1 MFYYSQEEEEKDGL
15 LIQDVEKKKKKK
27 ISSSSSMTMTTTMFV
42 LVLLFVTYATT
53 TRTTKTSTATTA
65 ALERPRVRSL
75 SNVDAISVGNAGVD
89 ASGRQ
94 ALNTNTNT
102 NKNKKKTATISKTS
116 KEVMNN
122 NKEEDDQQEQQRFN
136 PLVIVQRDNEK
147 DYQDLKRIQKVFPN
161 ANSIF
166 GVNAGRWPQN
176 LEDAEYGLQPL
187 RIFNR
192 ENFKSL
198 TWKVDDKRRNP
209 DNLKGIQWIASIDER
224 NPKTGKLGDGR
235 MPIAHHIGCMYAHF
249 NAWRAVDDMTYDKG
263 NDKIYPAWIME
274 ADAYVD
280 ENQMKPRMTRLLQ
293 NAPKDYDF
301 LMMKRELFLGICGPD
316 RPENCKRSENF
327 IRLGAPGPNQEPVR
341 DGYERR
347 MYFYYWP
354 LDGPGAGLSSYAIGP
369 DFSYKAFNFISRKGA
384 DMIDGFLFGK
394 LCRDDYVSEDAA
406 SPGNF
411 LLPEIGSALVK
422 PRTKETNTKDNKL
435 KVLNCYLL
443 GDVELVKKDADD
455 EEASLGND
463 EQENVENEK
472 MDDPVTLF
480 KAKVHQETSRKESSD
495 DEQQQQQQQQKDI
508 DVTIEASKP
517 TESSSQITIK
527 TGDASI
533 SQTIS
538 NNNDGT
544 FSFEV
549 NEKNVDGREEGETKT
564 EKITVD
570 TTQMPGPYNELFSSV
585 MNTMAS
591 GGGPF
596 NLLQQEQQQE

>member
-1 MFYYSQEEEEKDGL
+1 MFYYSEEEEKDGL
-15 LIQDVEKKKKKK
+15 VIQDAEKKKRKN
-27 ISSSSSMTMTTTMFV
+27 SSTMTTMTTGFV

-53 TRTTKTSTATTA
+53 TTTRTKTSATA
-65 ALERPRVRSL
+65 ALERPRVVSL
-75 SNVDAISVGNAGVD
+75 RNVDAIAVGNAGVD
-89 ASGRQ
+89 ASGR
-94 ALNTNTNT
+94 ALNT
-102 NKNKKKTATISKTS
+102 NKNKKKKATISKTS
-116 KEVMNN
+116 KEEVN
-122 NKEEDDQQEQQRFN
+122 NKEDDEQEQRFN

-147 DYQDLKRIQKVFPN
+147 DYQDLKRIQKVFPK

-166 GVNAGRWPQN
+166 GVNAGQWPQN
-176 LEDAEYGLQPL
+176 LEDAEYGLEPL

-198 TWKVDDKRRNP
+198 AWKVDDKRRNP

-249 NAWRAVDDMTYDKG
+249 NAWRAVDDMAHDKG

-301 LMMKRELFLGICGPD
+301 LMMKRELFLGIYGPD
-316 RPENCKRSENF
+316 RPKNCKRSENF

-472 MDDPVTLF
+472 IDDPVTIF
-480 KAKVHQETSRKESSD
+480 KAKVHQETSKKASSD
-495 DEQQQQQQQQKDI
+495 DEQQQKDI

-549 NEKNVDGREEGETKT
+549 NKKNVDGQEEGETKT

-570 TTQMPGPYNELFSSV
+570 PRRRCPGLTTSCSR
-585 MNTMAS
+585 AS
-591 GGGPF
+591 
-596 NLLQQEQQQE
+596 

>member
-1 MFYYSQEEEEKDGL
+1 MFYYSEEEEKDGL
-15 LIQDVEKKKKKK
+15 LIQDVEKKKKKN
-27 ISSSSSMTMTTTMFV
+27 SSTMTMMTTGFV
-42 LVLLFVTYATT
+42 LVLLFVTYATAT
-53 TRTTKTSTATTA
+53 TRTKMSATAT
-65 ALERPRVRSL
+65 LERPR
-75 SNVDAISVGNAGVD
+75 
-89 ASGRQ
+89 
-94 ALNTNTNT
+94 
-102 NKNKKKTATISKTS
+102 KKATISKTS
-116 KEVMNN
+116 KEVK
-122 NKEEDDQQEQQRFN
+122 NKEDDQQQQRFN

-147 DYQDLKRIQKVFPN
+147 DYQDLERIQKVFPK
-161 ANSIF
+161 ATSIF
-166 GVNAGRWPQN
+166 GVNTRQWPQN

-198 TWKVDDKRRNP
+198 TWKADDKRRNP
-209 DNLKGIQWIASIDER
+209 DKLKGIQWIASIDGTQSKDWEV
-224 NPKTGKLGDGR
+224 GR
-235 MPIAHHIGCMYAHF
+235 
-249 NAWRAVDDMTYDKG
+249 RT
-263 NDKIYPAWIME
+263 
-274 ADAYVD
+274 DA
-280 ENQMKPRMTRLLQ
+280 NCASNRMH
-293 NAPKDYDF
+293 
-301 LMMKRELFLGICGPD
+301 
-316 RPENCKRSENF
+316 NF
-327 IRLGAPGPNQEPVR
+327 ISLGAPGPNQEPFR
-341 DGYERR
+341 DGYDRR

-354 LDGPGAGLSSYAIGP
+354 LDGPGASLSFYAIGP

-422 PRTKETNTKDNKL
+422 PRAEETNTKDNKL

-455 EEASLGND
+455 KEATLRND
-463 EQENVENEK
+463 EYDNVENEK
-472 MDDPVTLF
+472 IDELVTIF
-480 KAKVHQETSRKESSD
+480 KAKVHHETSKKASSD
-495 DEQQQQQQQQKDI
+495 DEQQQQQQQKDI
-508 DVTIEASKP
+508 DVTIEKP

-527 TGDASI
+527 TGDVFI

-549 NEKNVDGREEGETKT
+549 NEKNVDGQEQGETKT

-585 MNTMAS
+585 MNTMAN

-596 NLLQQEQQQE
+596 NLQQQQQ

>member
-1 MFYYSQEEEEKDGL
+1 MFYSSEEEEKDGL
-15 LIQDVEKKKKKK
+15 LIQDVEKKKKK
-27 ISSSSSMTMTTTMFV
+27 ISSSSSSSSMTTAMFV

-53 TRTTKTSTATTA
+53 TTRTSTATTA

-94 ALNTNTNT
+94 ALNTTTTT

-166 GVNAGRWPQN
+166 GVNAGQWPQN

-249 NAWRAVDDMTYDKG
+249 NAWRAVDDMAYDKG

-301 LMMKRELFLGICGPD
+301 LMMKR
-316 RPENCKRSENF
+316 
-327 IRLGAPGPNQEPVR
+327 
-341 DGYERR
+341 
-347 MYFYYWP
+347 
-354 LDGPGAGLSSYAIGP
+354 
-369 DFSYKAFNFISRKGA
+369 
-384 DMIDGFLFGK
+384 
-394 LCRDDYVSEDAA
+394 
-406 SPGNF
+406 
-411 LLPEIGSALVK
+411 
-422 PRTKETNTKDNKL
+422 
-435 KVLNCYLL
+435 
-443 GDVELVKKDADD
+443 
-455 EEASLGND
+455 
-463 EQENVENEK
+463 
-472 MDDPVTLF
+472 
-480 KAKVHQETSRKESSD
+480 
-495 DEQQQQQQQQKDI
+495 
-508 DVTIEASKP
+508 
-517 TESSSQITIK
+517 
-527 TGDASI
+527 
-533 SQTIS
+533 
-538 NNNDGT
+538 
-544 FSFEV
+544 
-549 NEKNVDGREEGETKT
+549 
-564 EKITVD
+564 
-570 TTQMPGPYNELFSSV
+570 
-585 MNTMAS
+585 
-591 GGGPF
+591 
-596 NLLQQEQQQE
+596 